1 MNNLNLIFFYI
12 FNFCKGLTI
21 INYIVPD
28 SSSLVISPEYMA
40 EFLAVPPS
48 KIWLVPGIE
57 TITFIDEVA
66 LKCVNIN
73 ICIYDETE
81 LHVPNIP

>member
-1 MNNLNLIFFYI
+1 
-12 FNFCKGLTI
+12 
-21 INYIVPD
+21 
-28 SSSLVISPEYMA
+28 MA

-57 TITFIDEVA
+57 TIIFIDEVA

-73 ICIYDETE
+73 IYMYIYDETE
-81 LHVPNIP
+81 LHVPNIL

>member
-1 MNNLNLIFFYI
+1 M
-12 FNFCKGLTI
+12 TI

-28 SSSLVISPEYMA
+28 SSSLVISPVYMA

-48 KIWLVPGIE
+48 KIWFVPGIE

-81 LHVPNIP
+81 LHVLNIP

>member
-1 MNNLNLIFFYI
+1 
-12 FNFCKGLTI
+12 
-21 INYIVPD
+21 
-28 SSSLVISPEYMA
+28 MA
-40 EFLAVPPS
+40 EFLAVPTS
-48 KIWLVPGIE
+48 KIWLVPDIE

-81 LHVPNIP
+81 LHVPVPNIP

>member
-1 MNNLNLIFFYI
+1 
-12 FNFCKGLTI
+12 
-21 INYIVPD
+21 
-28 SSSLVISPEYMA
+28 MA

>member
-1 MNNLNLIFFYI
+1 
-12 FNFCKGLTI
+12 
-21 INYIVPD
+21 
-28 SSSLVISPEYMA
+28 MA

-66 LKCVNIN
+66 LKCVNI
-73 ICIYDETE
+73 IIYIYDETE
-81 LHVPNIP
+81 LHVPNIYRNNSEMKIFIEELFLLLI